1 MTELGGYAAHRA
13 ADKDDVTKSRHPT
26 AHRVAC
32 CRLPEVLRINDL
44 DPAVTKS
51 SAAGPTVVLPLRG
64 LIRHLLAPCLLLA
77 TLIATPAAAS
87 TLVAE
92 LLAGR
97 FESLEQQL
105 SARDGASDRALQ
117 RDLETLA
124 QLSPPFR
131 EARAAWAR
139 ARPDSPWPLLGIGL
153 AEDRAAEAWLE
164 GGPWHA
170 LPPARRRAVL
180 RAWESAATA
189 YEAALALDPSLGPA
203 HAGLLRL
210 ERAGASGRSARAL
223 FERARLRAGASWSV
237 LDEMLKAATA
247 DTGASRRTLE
257 YLHGVTRRAV
267 PRHADFRALA
277 AGADCALIEQEEAFD
292 PDERRQALLE
302 VPGVGDSAYCQEQ
315 LAALARS
322 AGDAVGEL
330 AFLLAAQGL
339 EATDRRR
346 LRIAARRAIDAGP
359 APAREELAA
368 SIDRHGPTPA
378 SLRRLASLH
387 WQLGE
392 DADALRLLGL
402 AVVWFPLDEAAWAL
416 RGQLLAR
423 QPDQLEAAAQSLAT
437 ALRLNPASVETWAE
451 WLRLQSRLPCP
462 AASQPFAG
470 SCAAWGCPDR
480 VRRDP
485 ALNALARQL
494 ERRCG

>member
-1 MTELGGYAAHRA
+1 MLW
-13 ADKDDVTKSRHPT
+13 
-26 AHRVAC
+26 
-32 CRLPEVLRINDL
+32 LW
-44 DPAVTKS
+44 
-51 SAAGPTVVLPLRG
+51 
-64 LIRHLLAPCLLLA
+64 LA
-77 TLIATPAAAS
+77 TLIATPAAAN

-92 LLAGR
+92 LFAGR
-97 FESLEQQL
+97 FDQLEERL
-105 SARDGASDRALQ
+105 SALNQGADRTLQ
-117 RDLETLA
+117 RELESLA

-131 EARAAWAR
+131 EARTAWAR
-139 ARPDSPWPLLGIGL
+139 ARPGSPWPLLGIGL
-153 AEDRAAEAWLE
+153 AEDRAAQAWLE
-164 GGPWHA
+164 GGALHA

-180 RAWESAATA
+180 RAWDSAATA
-189 YEAALALDPSLGPA
+189 YEAALVLDPALGPA

-210 ERAGASGRSARAL
+210 ERVGASGRSARAL
-223 FERARLRAGASWSV
+223 FDRARFRAGASWSV

-247 DTGASRRTLE
+247 DPGASRKTLE

-267 PRHADFRALA
+267 ARHPDFRALA
-277 AGADCALIEQEEAFD
+277 ATADCALIEQEEAFD
-292 PDERRQALLE
+292 PEERRLALLE
-302 VPGVGDSAYCQEQ
+302 VAGVDGSAYCQER

-322 AGDAVGEL
+322 AGDPVDEL
-330 AFLLAAQGL
+330 VFLLAAQQL
-339 EATDRRR
+339 EAEDRRR
-346 LRIAARRAIDAGP
+346 LRIAALRAIDAGP

-392 DADALRLLGL
+392 DADALRILGL

-423 QPDQLEAAAQSLAT
+423 QPAQIEAAAQSLAT
-437 ALRLNPASVETWAE
+437 ALRLNPAIVEPWAE

-462 AASQPFAG
+462 LAPLRFTS

-485 ALNALARQL
+485 ELNALARQL
-494 ERRCG
+494 EKRCG

>member
-1 MTELGGYAAHRA
+1 MEER
-13 ADKDDVTKSRHPT
+13 
-26 AHRVAC
+26 
-32 CRLPEVLRINDL
+32 
-44 DPAVTKS
+44 
-51 SAAGPTVVLPLRG
+51 
-64 LIRHLLAPCLLLA
+64 
-77 TLIATPAAAS
+77 
-87 TLVAE
+87 
-92 LLAGR
+92 
-97 FESLEQQL
+97 L
-105 SARDGASDRALQ
+105 SALNQGADRALQ
-117 RDLETLA
+117 RELETLA
-124 QLSPPFR
+124 QLSPAFR
-131 EARAAWAR
+131 EARAAWSR
-139 ARPDSPWPLLGIGL
+139 ARPQSPWPLLGIGL

-164 GGPWHA
+164 GGALHA

-180 RAWESAATA
+180 RAWESAAAA
-189 YEAALALDPSLGPA
+189 YEAALVLDPALGPA

-210 ERAGASGRSARAL
+210 ERVGASGRSARAL
-223 FERARLRAGASWSV
+223 FERARQRAGASWSV

-247 DTGASRRTLE
+247 DAGASRKTLE

-267 PRHADFRALA
+267 ARHPDFRALA
-277 AGADCALIEQEEAFD
+277 ATADCALIEQEEAFD
-292 PDERRQALLE
+292 PEERRLALLE
-302 VPGVGDSAYCQEQ
+302 VPAAGDSAFCQER

-322 AGDAVGEL
+322 AGNPGDEL
-330 AFLLAAQGL
+330 AFLLAAQVL
-339 EATDRRR
+339 EAEDRRR
-346 LRIAARRAIDAGP
+346 LRIAALRAIDVGP
-359 APAREELAA
+359 ASAREELAA

-423 QPDQLEAAAQSLAT
+423 QPAQIEAATQSLAT
-437 ALRLNPASVETWAE
+437 ALRLNPAHVEPWAE

-462 AASQPFAG
+462 AAAQRFTS

-485 ALNALARQL
+485 ALLALARQL